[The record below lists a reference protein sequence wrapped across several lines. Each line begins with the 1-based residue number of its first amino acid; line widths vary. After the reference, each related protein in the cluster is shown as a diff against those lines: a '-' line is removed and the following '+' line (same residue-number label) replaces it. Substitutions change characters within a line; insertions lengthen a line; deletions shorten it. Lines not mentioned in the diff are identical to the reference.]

1 MWPQFYSQQAES
13 QPKRAGSKLNH
24 LPGRRLISISFCIWI
39 VILGPTYRG
48 KLMKRF
54 ATLVLPI
61 LTLSLTS
68 PMVTAQTADKA
79 VIDKFIAAQAKREG
93 GEEPDDVRE
102 TIEGDLNHDG
112 TADVAVLYTIE
123 GQGGSNNYIQYLAVF
138 VRKKTGLVFAA
149 RTAAGGKN
157 RRSIDLTSIKDNV
170 MYFDTTGYTDR
181 DPSCCPSI
189 KGKTSFTLTGR
200 KLVEKRR

>member
-1 MWPQFYSQQAES
+1 
-13 QPKRAGSKLNH
+13 
-24 LPGRRLISISFCIWI
+24 
-39 VILGPTYRG
+39 
-48 KLMKRF
+48 MKRF
-54 ATLVLPI
+54 AALVLLI
-61 LTLSLTS
+61 MSLTS
-68 PMVTAQTADKA
+68 PIVTAQSDDKT

-93 GEEPDDVRE
+93 GEEPDDVRK

-123 GQGGSNNYIQYLAVF
+123 GQGGGNNYIQYLAVF

-149 RTAAGGKN
+149 RTPAGGKN
-157 RRSIDLTSIKDNV
+157 RRTIDLTSIKDNV

-181 DPSCCPSI
+181 DPSCCPSL

-200 KLVEKRR
+200 KLIEKRR

>member
-1 MWPQFYSQQAES
+1 M
-13 QPKRAGSKLNH
+13 RM
-24 LPGRRLISISFCIWI
+24 
-39 VILGPTYRG
+39 ILR
-48 KLMKRF
+48 
-54 ATLVLPI
+54 
-61 LTLSLTS
+61 LTLLIAIASMTV
-68 PMVTAQTADKA
+68 PAQSDDKT
-79 VIDKFIAAQAKREG
+79 VIDKFIAAQAKRER

-123 GQGGSNNYIQYLAVF
+123 SQGGSNNYVQYLAVF

-149 RTAAGGKN
+149 RTPAGGKN

-170 MYFDTTGYTDR
+170 MYFDTTGYADS
-181 DPSCCPSI
+181 DASCCPSI

>member
-1 MWPQFYSQQAES
+1 MN
-13 QPKRAGSKLNH
+13 RALRPPLDLNW
-24 LPGRRLISISFCIWI
+24 LLYLDP
-39 VILGPTYRG
+39 ILDPTDKE
-48 KLMKRF
+48 KLMKR
-54 ATLVLPI
+54 LPI
-61 LTLSLTS
+61 LVLLILSLTS
-68 PMVTAQTADKA
+68 FTVIAQSDDKV
-79 VIDKFIAAQAKREG
+79 VIDKFIAAQAKRER
-93 GEEPDDVRE
+93 GEEPDGIRK

-112 TADVAVLYTIE
+112 AADVAVLYTIE

-149 RTAAGGKN
+149 RTPAGGKN

>member
-1 MWPQFYSQQAES
+1 M
-13 QPKRAGSKLNH
+13 RM
-24 LPGRRLISISFCIWI
+24 
-39 VILGPTYRG
+39 ILR
-48 KLMKRF
+48 
-54 ATLVLPI
+54 
-61 LTLSLTS
+61 LTLLIAIASMTV
-68 PMVTAQTADKA
+68 PAQSDDKT
-79 VIDKFIAAQAKREG
+79 VIDKFIAAQAKRER

-123 GQGGSNNYIQYLAVF
+123 SQGGSNNYVQYLAVF